1 MTKAKRPRVLTVAEQ
16 GEAMPAQC
24 PWLEPGEAGEHLD
37 IMDFPTFM
45 FTRLAATARNTVT
58 MTYLEAT
65 GLSLPEW
72 RLLTLVARY
81 TTLSFSEV
89 TAGSSMDKGQVSRT
103 LHSIH
108 RKGLINLSSAAPTV
122 SATAVK
128 SALSPRV
135 EVSITPAGQDL
146 YEQILPLARARQVKL
161 LGLMSP
167 AEREVFHAVG
177 RRLLQQ
183 LPLLDEDV
191 T

>member
-1 MTKAKRPRVLTVAEQ
+1 MAKAKRPRVLPAAEH
-16 GEAMPAQC
+16 GDAMAAKC
-24 PWLEPGEAGEHLD
+24 PWLEPGESGEQLD

-45 FTRLAATARNTVT
+45 FTRLAATARNAVT
-58 MTYLEAT
+58 MSYLESS

-81 TTLSFSEV
+81 ATLSFSEV
-89 TAGSSMDKGQVSRT
+89 TLGSSMDKGQVSRT

-108 RKGLINLSSAAPTV
+108 RKGLINLSSAAQTV
-122 SATAVK
+122 SATAVQ

-135 EVSITPAGQDL
+135 EVSITPSGQAL
-146 YEQILPLARARQVKL
+146 YEQVLPLARARQVKL
-161 LGLMSP
+161 LSLMSLQ
-167 AEREVFHAVG
+167 EREVFYSVG

-191 T
+191 

>member
-1 MTKAKRPRVLTVAEQ
+1 
-16 GEAMPAQC
+16 MPAQC
-24 PWLEPGEAGEHLD
+24 PWLEPGDTGENLD

-45 FTRLAATARNTVT
+45 LTRLASTARNAVT
-58 MTYLEAT
+58 MNYLQSS

-89 TAGSSMDKGQVSRT
+89 TLGSSMDKGQVSRT

-108 RKGLINLSSAAPTV
+108 RKGLISLSSATQTV
-122 SATAVK
+122 TTSAVK

-135 EVSITPAGQDL
+135 EVSITAAGQVL

-161 LGLMSP
+161 LALMSP

-183 LPLLDEDV
+183 LPLLDEEG
-191 T
+191 